1 MYITLIRH
9 GRSKWQMRGW
19 MTGCEFA
26 EWVKAYDAHGILEE
40 DKIPEASLET
50 VKKAALVI
58 SSPLPRAVQSVERL
72 QPFCHVAIAEWM
84 REVDTPIPFANVRWF
99 CLPVSVWLVF
109 SRICWLCGYS
119 LDVESYREAK
129 RRAEFAA
136 DMLCEYA
143 ERYGHIVAV
152 GHGWF
157 HRLVSAALKK
167 KGWKR
172 TASPSAKHWHAVLYT
187 FYNKKH

>member
-1 MYITLIRH
+1 
-9 GRSKWQMRGW
+9 

-40 DKIPEASLET
+40 DKIPAATLET